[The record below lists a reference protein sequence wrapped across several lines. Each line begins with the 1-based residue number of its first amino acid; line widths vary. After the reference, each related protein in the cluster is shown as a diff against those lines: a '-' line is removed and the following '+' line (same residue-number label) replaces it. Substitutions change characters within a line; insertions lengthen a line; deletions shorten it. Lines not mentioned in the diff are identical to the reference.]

1 MTESDPL
8 QKLMQGLSE
17 CRRWSRVVQE
27 QLDALSP
34 DLSEA
39 APGVARDLKRL
50 AEQLRRLDA
59 DFTMSLEKLEDKT
72 DIGRW
77 FLRQDKRDQEPR

>member
-8 QKLMQGLSE
+8 QKLLQGLSE

-50 AEQLRRLDA
+50 AEQLRRLET
-59 DFTMSLEKLEDKT
+59 DFTMSLKKLEDTT

-77 FLRQDKRDQEPR
+77 IQRQQQKERDT

>member
-8 QKLMQGLSE
+8 QKLLQGLSE

-50 AEQLRRLDA
+50 AEQLRRLEI
-59 DFTMSLEKLEDKT
+59 DFTMSLEKLEDNT

-77 FLRQDKRDQEPR
+77 ILRQQQKERDT

>member
-1 MTESDPL
+1 
-8 QKLMQGLSE
+8 MQGLSE

-77 FLRQDKRDQEPR
+77 FPRQQQKERDT